1 MVKYFAESLFAQ
13 VVLATLLGLGAGL
26 FFPFLA
32 DDVGWMTALFMRL
45 IIMAVGPLLFC
56 IVTLGILGAGSLKT
70 VGRLGGCAM
79 LYFELMTTVA
89 LVVAVMVAIGLG
101 IGQGVGF
108 VPTASDARMIASYG
122 GHAQN
127 LRAEGFSGFL
137 LSLVPHT
144 PADAFAQGNVLQI
157 LVFAILVGCCLSGMG
172 DRGLPLVRLI
182 ESVSDLF
189 SRMMGLIIRVAPLGV
204 FGAMVTTTARYGLGT
219 IGHLAGFTVLYFLL
233 VGAFVVCALGG
244 GLRLAGVNPL
254 RFARYFREELL
265 IVATTTASDAVLP
278 SLMTKLEKLGVERQ
292 VVGIVVP
299 AGYSLNLDALSIY
312 LGLAVIFLANA
323 TETHLTFWQIA
334 TLLVTALITSKGAHG
349 IPGFAIVVLAATLAS
364 VPSIPPG
371 SLVMLL
377 AVDWFVGI
385 ARAVGNFAGNCVA
398 PVLIAAWEKR
408 IDHARM
414 AEALKQP

>member
-1 MVKYFAESLFAQ
+1 MVKSFAESLFAQ
-13 VVLATLLGLGAGL
+13 VVLATVLGLGAGL
-26 FFPFLA
+26 FCPSLA

-89 LVVAVMVAIGLG
+89 LVVAVMVAVGLG

-137 LSLVPHT
+137 LSFVPHT

-172 DRGLPLVRLI
+172 EGGLPLVRLI

-312 LGLAVIFLANA
+312 LGLAIIFLANA
-323 TETHLTFWQIA
+323 TGTHLTFWQIT

-385 ARAVGNFAGNCVA
+385 ARAIGNFAGNCVA

-408 IDHARM
+408 LDHARM

>member
-1 MVKYFAESLFAQ
+1 MVKSFAESLFAQ
-13 VVLATLLGLGAGL
+13 VVLATVLGLGAGL
-26 FFPFLA
+26 FFPFLV

-89 LVVAVMVAIGLG
+89 LVVAVMVAMGLG

-137 LSLVPHT
+137 LSLIPHT

-157 LVFAILVGCCLSGMG
+157 LVFAILVGCCLSSMG
-172 DRGLPLVRLI
+172 ERGLPLVRLI

-312 LGLAVIFLANA
+312 LGLGIIFLANA
-323 TETHLTFWQIA
+323 TGTHLTFWQIT

-408 IDHARM
+408 LDHARM

>member
-13 VVLATLLGLGAGL
+13 VVLATVLGLGAGL
-26 FFPFLA
+26 FCPFLA

-89 LVVAVMVAIGLG
+89 LVVAVVVAMGLG

-144 PADAFAQGNVLQI
+144 PAEAFAQGNVLQI

-219 IGHLAGFTVLYFLL
+219 IGHLAGFTILYFLL
-233 VGAFVVCALGG
+233 VSAFVVCALGG
-244 GLRLAGVNPL
+244 ALRIAGVNPL

-265 IVATTTASDAVLP
+265 IVATTTASDSVLP

-312 LGLAVIFLANA
+312 LGLSVIFLANA
-323 TETHLTFWQIA
+323 TGTHLTVWQIA

-408 IDHARM
+408 LDHAAM

>member
-89 LVVAVMVAIGLG
+89 LVVAVMVAMGLG

-137 LSLVPHT
+137 LSLLPHT

-244 GLRLAGVNPL
+244 GLRLAGVHPL

-278 SLMTKLEKLGVERQ
+278 SLMTKLGKLGVERQ

-323 TETHLTFWQIA
+323 TGTHLTFWQIA

-398 PVLIAAWEKR
+398 PVLIAAWGKR
-408 IDHARM
+408 LDHARM

>member
-1 MVKYFAESLFAQ
+1 MVKSSTESLFAQ
-13 VVLATLLGLGAGL
+13 VVLATVLGLGAGL
-26 FFPFLA
+26 FYPFLA

-89 LVVAVMVAIGLG
+89 LVVAVMVAVGLG

-137 LSLVPHT
+137 LSLISHT

-172 DRGLPLVRLI
+172 SRGLPLVRLI

-244 GLRLAGVNPL
+244 ALRIAGVNPL
-254 RFARYFREELL
+254 RLARYFREELL
-265 IVATTTASDAVLP
+265 IATTTTASDAVLP

-323 TETHLTFWQIA
+323 TGTHLTFWQIV

-385 ARAVGNFAGNCVA
+385 ALAVGNFAGNYMA

-408 IDHARM
+408 LDHARM

>member
-89 LVVAVMVAIGLG
+89 LVVAVMVAMGLG

-172 DRGLPLVRLI
+172 DRGLPLVRLV

-323 TETHLTFWQIA
+323 TGTHLTFWQIA
-334 TLLVTALITSKGAHG
+334 TLLVTALITSKGSHG

-408 IDHARM
+408 LDHARM

>member
-1 MVKYFAESLFAQ
+1 MVRALTENLFAQ
-13 VVLATLLGLGAGL
+13 VVLATVLGLGAGL
-26 FFPFLA
+26 FFPALA
-32 DDVGWMTALFMRL
+32 DDVGWMTTLFMQL

-56 IVTLGILGAGSLKT
+56 IVTLGVLGAGSLKT
-70 VGRLGGCAM
+70 VGRLGGKA
-79 LYFELMTTVA
+79 LIYFEIMTTFA
-89 LVVAVMVAIGLG
+89 LGVAVLVAMELG
-101 IGQGVGF
+101 IGRGVGF
-108 VPTASDARMIASYG
+108 VPTAEDARMIASYG
-122 GHAQN
+122 DHAQN
-127 LRAEGFSGFL
+127 LRAGGISGFL
-137 LSLVPHT
+137 LSLVPRT
-144 PADAFAQGNVLQI
+144 PAAAFAQGNILQI
-157 LVFAILVGCCLSGMG
+157 LVFAVFAGCCLNGMG
-172 DRGLPLVRLI
+172 ERGAPLIRLI
-182 ESVSDLF
+182 ESISELF
-189 SRMMGLIIRVAPLGV
+189 SRMMGVIIRVAPLGV

-219 IGHLAGFTVLYFLL
+219 IGHLAGFTLLYFLL
-233 VGAFVVCALGG
+233 VGLFIIGALGG
-244 GLRLAGVNPL
+244 GLRFAGVNPA

-278 SLMTKLEKLGVERQ
+278 SLMSKLEKLGVERQ

-323 TETHLTFWQIA
+323 TEAHLTIWQIA

-349 IPGFAIVVLAATLAS
+349 IPGFAIVILAATLAS
-364 VPSIPPG
+364 VPSIPPA

-377 AVDWFVGI
+377 AVDWFAGI

-408 IDHARM
+408 LDHTKM